1 MLLNLGR
8 DSALL
13 TLGLLLVHR
22 DLLLDLL
29 HLRLCLLVSVLESL
43 VLRIDHASSLQFVLH
58 HEVLCDKLLALQS
71 ALLLGHNGD
80 LFRIPRLRVTA
91 VAAADIR
98 LLSDDA

>member
-43 VLRIDHASSLQFVLH
+43 VLRIDHANSLQFVLH
-58 HEVLCDKLLALQS
+58 HEVLCDCLHVSSELISQKLHLVYILTLIIYFENVILVPLVKS
-71 ALLLGHNGD
+71 C
-80 LFRIPRLRVTA
+80 
-91 VAAADIR
+91 
-98 LLSDDA
+98 